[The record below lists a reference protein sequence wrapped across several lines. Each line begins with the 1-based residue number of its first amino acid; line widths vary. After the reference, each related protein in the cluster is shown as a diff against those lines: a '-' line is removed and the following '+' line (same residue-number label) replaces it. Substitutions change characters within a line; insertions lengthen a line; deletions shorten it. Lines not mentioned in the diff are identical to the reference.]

1 MPHLH
6 RQVKV
11 MGSWLPWCGGSRV
24 LNEDASHLSAQRQH
38 HTKHSSLSPSL
49 PLSPGALPPPL
60 LATLQVPVH
69 RLPCFQRGEEA
80 ARHRGGDSEV
90 RGEGGRTQGGERGE
104 GGGGHGEVRGGKDT
118 VTLEKGRWGEGERR
132 VCPLETFENHVH

>member
-1 MPHLH
+1 M
-6 RQVKV
+6 
-11 MGSWLPWCGGSRV
+11 

-69 RLPCFQRGEEA
+69 RLPCLQRGEEA

-90 RGEGGRTQGGERGE
+90 RGEGGRTQGGERGGGGGRTQGGERGE